1 MPRHHA
7 PLKHAHHEFLGDWTG
22 EIVPDFAG
30 RTNGGNFM
38 VLLTAPNPA
47 GGDPYWAL
55 GWSAT
60 SLFEAREAAVEQM
73 ARQRLDFVEVPLLLE
88 RENRAE

>member
-1 MPRHHA
+1 
-7 PLKHAHHEFLGDWTG
+7 
-22 EIVPDFAG
+22 
-30 RTNGGNFM
+30 M
-38 VLLTAPNPA
+38 VLLTAPNPL

-60 SLFEAREAAVEQM
+60 SLIEARESAAEQM

-88 RENRAE
+88 AGTNRAE